1 MNKMATDKAKTVFF
15 ETVTAFNKIQ
25 MPDSKNF
32 VKFDGTISASL
43 DEVPILNE
51 TLRHVVPPQVRKMQA
66 ELNQQLQN
74 LIDQQFKNVEKQEQE
89 QKVFLG

>member
-1 MNKMATDKAKTVFF
+1 MYSRRITTNTYSLTDKAKTPFF

-25 MPDSKNF
+25 IPDSKNF

-66 ELNQQLQN
+66 ELNNSNKPAHKLDKT
-74 LIDQQFKNVEKQEQE
+74 IHI
-89 QKVFLG
+89 